1 MKDGVFGSCVS
12 GRELLHMNG
21 RDVLDLGRE
30 PALTGFSHPPCA
42 GILQSQ
48 MQDTPDAGF
57 VFLLYAITQG
67 ARCPMWLPGWLYK
80 ALPFIYAGSGFVSLN
95 LIEYGLAAVFCGLV
109 LFAAALLTAS
119 WRYAAYRDKARPDNH
134 ISACGAAGGSVV
146 RAS

>member
-12 GRELLHMNG
+12 GCELLHMSG

-80 ALPFIYAGSGFVSLN
+80 ALPFIYAGGGFVSLN

-109 LFAAALLTAS
+109 LFAAALLTAG
-119 WRYAAYRDKARPDNH
+119 WRYAAYRDKARPDNR